1 MHESS
6 LARQLLEVVLAR
18 TAEAEAQAKPKIQ
31 KVRTV
36 RGWVAETETLSRE
49 SLAFHF
55 AAHARGTA
63 AEGSTLELRLVHVEA
78 RCRACG
84 QRYAPEHHLLLCPG
98 CGSTE
103 GELLGQPGLG
113 IEALEVE

>member
-18 TAEAEAQAKPKIQ
+18 AGAAEAPKVQ
-31 KVRTV
+31 RVRAV

-63 AEGSTLELRLVHVEA
+63 AEGSALELRLVHIEA

-84 QRYAPEHHLLLCPG
+84 QCYAPEHHLLLCPG